1 MNRILSFLSL
11 VIAVGVIA
19 VIVVF
24 ANQQSQIDYI
34 NNQLEFADFFQPKTS

>member
-11 VIAVGVIA
+11 VIALGVIA

>member
-1 MNRILSFLSL
+1 MKPLLKILSL

-24 ANQQSQIDYI
+24 TNQQSQIDYI